1 MLLVGF
7 DDGTFRNFSLDL
19 ANGLFDVGLHR
30 LKIFPMTVTCL
41 AYSQETDS
49 LVLGGPGNDLV
60 LVRPLSQ
67 SGCSTYRSG
76 ISNEGFSEVCF
87 STSGRLVITGG
98 WDGKYT

>member
-7 DDGTFRNFSLDL
+7 DDGTFRDFSLDL
-19 ANGLFDVGLHR
+19 TNCLFEVGHYR

-49 LVLGGPGNDLV
+49 LVLGGPSNELV

-67 SGCSTYRSG
+67 SDYSTYRSG

-87 STSGRLVITGG
+87 SPSGRLVITGG
-98 WDGKYT
+98 WDGKYA